1 MLKITVIETAAEQR
15 LVLEGRLAEPEIS
28 ELETAW
34 QRLRETRA
42 GRRCVVDLRSTTFID
57 PNGERTL
64 LHLRL
69 DGAHFVACG
78 VSTTHR
84 LAELG
89 IRCTSEAKNTH

>member
-1 MLKITVIETAAEQR
+1 MLKITVIETPEEQR
-15 LVLEGRLAEPEIS
+15 LVLEGRLAEPETS
-28 ELETAW
+28 ELEAAW
-34 QRLRETRA
+34 KKLRETHA
-42 GRRCVVDLRSTTFID
+42 GRRSVVDLRSTTFID
-57 PNGERTL
+57 QNGEKAL

-89 IRCTSEAKNTH
+89 IRCTSEAKSTH